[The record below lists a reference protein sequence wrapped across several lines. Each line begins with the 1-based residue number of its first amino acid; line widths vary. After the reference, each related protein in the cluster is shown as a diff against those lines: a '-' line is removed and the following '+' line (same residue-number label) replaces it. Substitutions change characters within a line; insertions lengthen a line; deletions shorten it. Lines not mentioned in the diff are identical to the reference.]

1 MNDGFSSRYSLDP
14 TDIAMIEQLQ
24 ADGRVTIAELGRR
37 VGLSQPATAE
47 RMKRLEERGIVTGY
61 SARINPVAVGLPMTA
76 IVRLRTT
83 HEHIAACLELFGT
96 IPNVIE
102 VFRLTGEDCFFLKV
116 LVPRPEELEPIVD
129 SIARYGAVT
138 TSLVLRQEKPK
149 PIARSLIP
157 KP

>member
-1 MNDGFSSRYSLDP
+1 MTDAFNGRNLLDP
-14 TDIAMIEQLQ
+14 TDIAILEQLQ
-24 ADGRVTIAELGRR
+24 ADGRVPIAELGRR

-47 RMKRLEERGIVTGY
+47 RMKRLEERGIVSGY
-61 SARINPVAVGLPMTA
+61 GARINPAAVGLPMTA

-83 HEHIAACLELFGT
+83 HEHIAACLELFGS

-138 TSLVLRQEKPK
+138 TSLVLRQERPK
-149 PIARSLIP
+149 PISRSLIP
-157 KP
+157 RP

>member
-1 MNDGFSSRYSLDP
+1 MRDASNGRYALDP
-14 TDIAMIEQLQ
+14 TDIAILEQLQ
-24 ADGRVTIAELGRR
+24 NDGRIAIAELGRR

-47 RMKRLEERGIVTGY
+47 RMKRLEERGVVLGY
-61 SARINPVAVGLPMTA
+61 GARIDPAALGLTMTA

-83 HEHIAACLELFGT
+83 HEHIGASLALFTT
-96 IPNVIE
+96 IPNIIE
-102 VFRLTGEDCFFLKV
+102 VYRLTGEDCFFLKV

-149 PIARSLIP
+149 PISRSLIP
-157 KP
+157 RP